1 MEQRYTIKRADE
13 LMDATL
19 DAKWAARESIGG
31 EARQLLALILRSFVD
46 HSGPVDVRALPGA
59 DSEDARRRA
68 VAELDEHDLILVE
81 SGLVVLAYPFAG
93 RPTGFVTVLPGGRE
107 RHACCAVDAL
117 GIPAMLGVP
126 VTIRARCHDC
136 GDPLEF
142 EVTPTGMADASGL
155 MVWIGARE
163 DLRAKACTTL

>member
-1 MEQRYTIKRADE
+1 MERPYEIRRAAT
-13 LMDATL
+13 LMDATF
-19 DAKWAARESIGG
+19 DAKWAVRESVGPQ
-31 EARQLLALILRSFVD
+31 ARRLLALILRSFVED
-46 HSGPVDVRALPGA
+46 GGPVNIGTLSGA
-59 DSEDARRRA
+59 GSEDERHRA
-68 VAELDEHDLILVE
+68 VAELDAHDLILVE

-126 VTIRARCHDC
+126 ATIRARCHDC

-142 EVTPTGMADASGL
+142 EVAPTGPPAGSEL
-155 MVWIGARE
+155 MVWIGDRE
-163 DLRAKACTTL
+163 DLRAKACTSL